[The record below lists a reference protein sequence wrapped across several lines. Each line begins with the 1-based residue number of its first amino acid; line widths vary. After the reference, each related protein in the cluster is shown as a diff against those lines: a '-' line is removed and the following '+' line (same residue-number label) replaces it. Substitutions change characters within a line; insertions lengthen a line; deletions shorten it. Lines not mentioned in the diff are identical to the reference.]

1 MLADYN
7 NYLTHIDYEAL
18 WGFSVELAAKWEPQ
32 SLIVFDRSVIHS
44 SCHFANKEL
53 QNKLFLTIALAFSFV
68 LVAQENADGEPTTI
82 QGLLQLVEE
91 GRTSEQTVNAQRE
104 ADFLANKN
112 QQAAKLAR
120 EKRELARQEKI
131 ADELETEYK
140 KNDAILVVKEA
151 AYKKELGS
159 LVELF
164 GHLQSS
170 AGEAAVQFSG
180 SLTSPQFGLERVN
193 FLNDLTSKMSETTEL
208 PTIREIEGLWYELQR
223 EMVASGQVV
232 SFDTTVVDVDG
243 ESSTCKVTRVGL
255 FNAVCDGKYLE
266 YVSATGQFAFLPRQ
280 PAGRYT
286 KTAKSVGN
294 AEVGEQVR
302 FGIDPTGPT
311 GGSLLA
317 NLIQTPSIM
326 ERAQQGREVGYAIIF
341 VGLIAVIFAFYKL
354 YSLYM
359 ISTAVKKQ
367 ANNKA
372 LDAANPLGRVLKV
385 GQDHF
390 NKDIDTLELK
400 LAEAIMAERPAIER
414 WIGAVRIIS
423 VVAPL
428 AGLLGTV
435 TGMIVTFQMITL
447 YGTGDPKLMAGGI
460 SQALVTTVLGL
471 LVAIPTTL
479 LHSFTASSAKGII
492 SVLEEQSTGILAER
506 AEGS

>member
-1 MLADYN
+1 MRLLKI
-7 NYLTHIDYEAL
+7 YLFAL
-18 WGFSVELAAKWEPQ
+18 
-32 SLIVFDRSVIHS
+32 LISGNH
-44 SCHFANKEL
+44 
-53 QNKLFLTIALAFSFV
+53 V
-68 LVAQENADGEPTTI
+68 LVAQEDAVEGEAPSTVQQLLELVKEGQVREQSENAI
-82 QGLLQLVEE
+82 
-91 GRTSEQTVNAQRE
+91 RE
-104 ADFLANKN
+104 AEFMANKN
-112 QQAAKLAR
+112 KQASILAA
-120 EKRELARQEKI
+120 EKRELARQERI
-131 ADELETEYK
+131 ADQLEAEYK
-140 KNDAILVVKEA
+140 KNEEILRVKEE
-151 AYKKELGS
+151 AYQKELGS

-180 SLTSPQFGLERVN
+180 SLTSAQYGLERVG

-232 SFDTTVVDVDG
+232 SFETTVIDVDG
-243 ESSTCKVTRVGL
+243 ESSMCNVTRVGL

-266 YVSATGQFAFLPRQ
+266 YVSASGQYAFLPRQ

-286 KTAKSVGN
+286 KTAKKVGQ
-294 AEVGEQVR
+294 AEAGEEVK
-302 FGIDPTGPT
+302 FGVDPTGPT

-317 NLIQTPSIM
+317 NLIQTPSLA
-326 ERAQQGREVGYAIIF
+326 ERAAQGREVGYAIIF
-341 VGLIAVIFAFYKL
+341 VGLIGIGIAFWKL
-354 YSLYM
+354 WSLYVLGR
-359 ISTAVKKQ
+359 AVKAQSGSKTV
-367 ANNKA
+367 
-372 LDAANPLGRVLKV
+372 DVRNPLGRVLKV
-385 GQDHF
+385 GEENF
-390 NKDIDTLELK
+390 KKDIDTLELK
-400 LAEAIMAERPAIER
+400 LAEAIMAERPDIER
-414 WIGAVRIIS
+414 GIGAVRIIS

-506 AEGS
+506 AETK

>member
-1 MLADYN
+1 MKK
-7 NYLTHIDYEAL
+7 YLSIL
-18 WGFSVELAAKWEPQ
+18 
-32 SLIVFDRSVIHS
+32 
-44 SCHFANKEL
+44 
-53 QNKLFLTIALAFSFV
+53 FV
-68 LVAQENADGEPTTI
+68 LSLTLSTFVVAQESEGDEAEISTVEA
-82 QGLLQLVEE
+82 LLQLVKE
-91 GRTSEQTVNAQRE
+91 GKTKEQSANADRE
-104 ADFLANKN
+104 AKFMANKN
-112 QQAAKLAR
+112 EQAAILAA
-120 EKRELARQEKI
+120 EKRELARQERI
-131 ADELETEYK
+131 ADQLEAEYK
-140 KNDAILVVKEA
+140 KNEEILRVKEE
-151 AYKKELGS
+151 AYQKELGS

-180 SLTSPQFGLERVN
+180 SLTSPQYGLERVD
-193 FLNDLTSKMSETTEL
+193 FLNELTSKMSETTEL

-232 SFDTTVVDVDG
+232 SFDTTVIDVDG
-243 ESSTCKVTRVGL
+243 ESSTCNVTRVGL

-266 YVSATGQFAFLPRQ
+266 YVAATGQYAFLPRQ
-280 PAGRYT
+280 PAGRFT

-294 AEVGEQVR
+294 ADVGEQVR
-302 FGIDPTGPT
+302 FGVDPTGPT

-317 NLIQTPSIM
+317 NLIQTPSLA
-326 ERAQQGREVGYAIIF
+326 ERAAQGREVGYAIIF
-341 VGLIAVIFAFYKL
+341 VGLIGIGLAFWKL
-354 YSLYM
+354 WSLYVLGK
-359 ISTAVKKQ
+359 AVRAQ
-367 ANNKA
+367 AGSKT
-372 LDAANPLGRVLKV
+372 LDVRNPLGRVLKV
-385 GQDHF
+385 GEENF
-390 NKDIDTLELK
+390 KKDIDTLELK
-400 LAEAIMAERPAIER
+400 LAEAIMAERPSIER
-414 WIGAVRIIS
+414 GIGAVRIIS

>member
-1 MLADYN
+1 MK
-7 NYLTHIDYEAL
+7 NYLSKFLFALVLSFNVILFAQDTEEEA
-18 WGFSVELAAKWEPQ
+18 VEVSTVEQLLMLVKEGKTQEQSANAKREAKFMAEKNNQASILAA
-32 SLIVFDRSVIHS
+32 
-44 SCHFANKEL
+44 
-53 QNKLFLTIALAFSFV
+53 
-68 LVAQENADGEPTTI
+68 
-82 QGLLQLVEE
+82 
-91 GRTSEQTVNAQRE
+91 
-104 ADFLANKN
+104 
-112 QQAAKLAR
+112 

-131 ADELETEYK
+131 ADQLEAEYK
-140 KNDAILVVKEA
+140 KNEEILRVKEE
-151 AYKKELGS
+151 AYQKELGS

-180 SLTSPQFGLERVN
+180 SLTSAQYGLERVS
-193 FLNDLTSKMSETTEL
+193 FLNDLTAKMSETTEL

-223 EMVASGQVV
+223 EMAASGQVV
-232 SFDTTVVDVDG
+232 SFDSTVIDVDG
-243 ESSTCKVTRVGL
+243 ESTTCNVTRVGL

-266 YVSATGQFAFLPRQ
+266 YVSSGEYAFLPRQ

-286 KTAKSVGN
+286 KTAKNIGN
-294 AEVGEQVR
+294 ASAGEEVK
-302 FGIDPTGPT
+302 FGVDPTGPT

-317 NLIQTPSIM
+317 NLIQTPSLA
-326 ERAQQGREVGYAIIF
+326 ERAQQGREVGYAIIT
-341 VGLIAVIFAFYKL
+341 VGLIGIGIAFWKLWSLFVLGKAVRA
-354 YSLYM
+354 
-359 ISTAVKKQ
+359 Q
-367 ANNKA
+367 AGSKV
-372 LDAANPLGRVLKV
+372 LDVRNPLGRILKV
-385 GQDHF
+385 GEENF
-390 NKDIDTLELK
+390 KKDIDTLELK
-400 LAEAIMAERPAIER
+400 LAEAIMSERPSIER
-414 WIGAVRIIS
+414 GIGAVRIIS

-506 AEGS
+506 AETN

>member
-1 MLADYN
+1 MKK
-7 NYLTHIDYEAL
+7 YLPIL
-18 WGFSVELAAKWEPQ
+18 
-32 SLIVFDRSVIHS
+32 
-44 SCHFANKEL
+44 
-53 QNKLFLTIALAFSFV
+53 FV
-68 LVAQENADGEPTTI
+68 LSLTLNTFIFAQESESDEAEISTVEA
-82 QGLLQLVEE
+82 LLQLVKE
-91 GRTSEQTVNAQRE
+91 GKTKEQSANAERE
-104 ADFLANKN
+104 AKFMANKN
-112 QQAAKLAR
+112 QQAAILAA
-120 EKRELARQEKI
+120 EKRELARQERI
-131 ADELETEYK
+131 ADQLEAEYK
-140 KNDAILVVKEA
+140 KNEEILRVKEE
-151 AYKKELGS
+151 AYQKELGS

-180 SLTSPQFGLERVN
+180 SLTSPQYGLDRVD
-193 FLNDLTSKMSETTEL
+193 FLNSLTSKMSETTEL

-232 SFDTTVVDVDG
+232 SFDTIVIDVDG
-243 ESSTCKVTRVGL
+243 ESSTCNVTRVGL

-266 YVSATGQFAFLPRQ
+266 YVASTGQYAFLPRQ
-280 PAGRYT
+280 PAGRFT

-294 AEVGEQVR
+294 ADAGEQVR

-317 NLIQTPSIM
+317 NLIQTPSLA
-326 ERAQQGREVGYAIIF
+326 ERAAQGREVGYAIIF
-341 VGLIAVIFAFYKL
+341 VGLIGIGLAFWKL
-354 YSLYM
+354 WSLYVLGK
-359 ISTAVKKQ
+359 AVRAQ
-367 ANNKA
+367 AGSKT
-372 LDAANPLGRVLKV
+372 LDVRNPLGRVLKV
-385 GQDHF
+385 GEENF
-390 NKDIDTLELK
+390 SKDIDTLELK
-400 LAEAIMAERPAIER
+400 LAEAIMAERPSIER
-414 WIGAVRIIS
+414 GIGAVRIIS

>member
-1 MLADYN
+1 MK
-7 NYLTHIDYEAL
+7 NYLSILFVLSLTFNTFIFAQDSEDEAVEVSTVEAL
-18 WGFSVELAAKWEPQ
+18 LMLV
-32 SLIVFDRSVIHS
+32 
-44 SCHFANKEL
+44 KEG
-53 QNKLFLTIALAFSFV
+53 KPAEHT
-68 LVAQENADGEPTTI
+68 EN
-82 QGLLQLVEE
+82 
-91 GRTSEQTVNAQRE
+91 SQRE
-104 ADFLANKN
+104 ARFMANKN
-112 QQAAKLAR
+112 KQAEILAA
-120 EKRELARQEKI
+120 EKRELARQERI
-131 ADELETEYK
+131 ADQLEAEYK
-140 KNDAILVVKEA
+140 KNEEILRVKEE
-151 AYKKELGS
+151 AYQKELGS

-180 SLTSPQFGLERVN
+180 SLTSAQYGLERVS

-232 SFDTTVVDVDG
+232 SFETTVIDVDG
-243 ESSTCKVTRVGL
+243 ESSTCNVTRVGL

-266 YVSATGQFAFLPRQ
+266 YVSASGQYAFLPRQ

-286 KTAKSVGN
+286 KTAKKVGQ
-294 AEVGEQVR
+294 AEAGEEVK
-302 FGIDPTGPT
+302 FGVDPTGPT

-317 NLIQTPSIM
+317 NLIQTPSLA
-326 ERAQQGREVGYAIIF
+326 ERAAQGREVGYAIIF
-341 VGLIAVIFAFYKL
+341 VGLIGIGIAFWKL
-354 YSLYM
+354 WSLYVLGR
-359 ISTAVKKQ
+359 AVKAQSSSKTV
-367 ANNKA
+367 
-372 LDAANPLGRVLKV
+372 DVRNPLGRVLKV
-385 GQDHF
+385 GEENF
-390 NKDIDTLELK
+390 KKDIDTLELK
-400 LAEAIMAERPAIER
+400 LAEAIMAERPSIER
-414 WIGAVRIIS
+414 GIGAVRIIS

-506 AEGS
+506 AEGNN

>member
-1 MLADYN
+1 MK
-7 NYLTHIDYEAL
+7 NYLSILFILSLSFNNFVFAQETEEEVNEITTVEAL
-18 WGFSVELAAKWEPQ
+18 LA
-32 SLIVFDRSVIHS
+32 
-44 SCHFANKEL
+44 
-53 QNKLFLTIALAFSFV
+53 
-68 LVAQENADGEPTTI
+68 LVKQ
-82 QGLLQLVEE
+82 
-91 GRTSEQTVNAQRE
+91 GRTKEQTENTKRE
-104 ADFLANKN
+104 AEFMANKN
-112 QQAAKLAR
+112 KQAQILAD
-120 EKRELARQEKI
+120 EKAELKRQEDE
-131 ADELETEYK
+131 ADRLEAIYK
-140 KNDAILVVKEA
+140 KNEEDVRIAEEA
-151 AYKKELGS
+151 YQKELGS
-159 LVELF
+159 LVEIF

-180 SLTSPQFGLERVN
+180 SLTSAQYGPERVD
-193 FLNDLTSKMSETTEL
+193 FLNELTGKMSETTEL
-208 PTIREIEGLWYELQR
+208 PTMEEIRNLWSLLTEEIA
-223 EMVASGQVV
+223 ASGQVV
-232 SFDTTVVDVDG
+232 SYEAVVVDVDG
-243 ESSTCKVTRVGL
+243 ASSTCNVTRVGL

-266 YVSATGQFAFLPRQ
+266 YVAASGKYAFLPRQ

-286 KTAKSVGN
+286 KTAKNIGQ
-294 AEVGEQVR
+294 AEVGEQVK

-317 NLIQTPSIM
+317 NLIQTPSLA
-326 ERAQQGREVGYAIIF
+326 ERAAQGREVGYAIIF
-341 VGLIAVIFAFYKL
+341 VGLIGIALAFWKL

-359 ISTAVKKQ
+359 LGRAVRAQ
-367 ANNKA
+367 AGTKA
-372 LDAANPLGRVLKV
+372 LDVRNPLGRVLKV
-385 GQDHF
+385 GEDNF
-390 NKDIDTLELK
+390 KKDIDTLELK
-400 LAEAIMAERPAIER
+400 LAEAIMAERPSIER
-414 WIGAVRIIS
+414 GISAVRIIS

>member
-1 MLADYN
+1 MKK
-7 NYLTHIDYEAL
+7 YLPIL
-18 WGFSVELAAKWEPQ
+18 
-32 SLIVFDRSVIHS
+32 
-44 SCHFANKEL
+44 
-53 QNKLFLTIALAFSFV
+53 FV
-68 LVAQENADGEPTTI
+68 LSLTLNTFIFAQESESDEAEISTVEA
-82 QGLLQLVEE
+82 LLQLVKE
-91 GRTSEQTVNAQRE
+91 GKTKEQSANAERE
-104 ADFLANKN
+104 AKFMANKN
-112 QQAAKLAR
+112 EQAAILAA
-120 EKRELARQEKI
+120 EKRELARQERI
-131 ADELETEYK
+131 ADQLEAEYK
-140 KNDAILVVKEA
+140 KNEEILRVKEE
-151 AYKKELGS
+151 AYQKELGS

-180 SLTSPQFGLERVN
+180 SLTSPQYGLDRVD
-193 FLNDLTSKMSETTEL
+193 FLNSLTSKMSETTEL

-232 SFDTTVVDVDG
+232 SFDTTVIDVDG
-243 ESSTCKVTRVGL
+243 ESSTCNVTRVGL

-266 YVSATGQFAFLPRQ
+266 YVAATGQYAFLPRQ
-280 PAGRYT
+280 PAGRFT

-294 AEVGEQVR
+294 ADAGEQVR
-302 FGIDPTGPT
+302 FGVDPTGPT

-317 NLIQTPSIM
+317 NLIQTPSLA
-326 ERAQQGREVGYAIIF
+326 ERAAQGREVGYAIIF
-341 VGLIAVIFAFYKL
+341 VGLIGIGLAFWKL
-354 YSLYM
+354 WSLYVLGK
-359 ISTAVKKQ
+359 AVRAQ
-367 ANNKA
+367 AGSKT
-372 LDAANPLGRVLKV
+372 LDVRNPLGRVLKV
-385 GQDHF
+385 GEENF
-390 NKDIDTLELK
+390 KKDIDTLELK
-400 LAEAIMAERPAIER
+400 LAEAIMAERPSIER
-414 WIGAVRIIS
+414 GIGAVRIIS

>member
-1 MLADYN
+1 MKK
-7 NYLTHIDYEAL
+7 YLSIL
-18 WGFSVELAAKWEPQ
+18 
-32 SLIVFDRSVIHS
+32 
-44 SCHFANKEL
+44 
-53 QNKLFLTIALAFSFV
+53 FV
-68 LVAQENADGEPTTI
+68 LSLTFNTFVFAQESEGDEAEISTVEA
-82 QGLLQLVEE
+82 LLQLVKE
-91 GRTSEQTVNAQRE
+91 GKTREQSENADRE
-104 ADFLANKN
+104 AKFMANKN
-112 QQAAKLAR
+112 EQAAILAA
-120 EKRELARQEKI
+120 EKRELARQERI
-131 ADELETEYK
+131 ADQLEAEYK
-140 KNDAILVVKEA
+140 KNEEILRVKEE
-151 AYKKELGS
+151 AYQKELGS

-180 SLTSPQFGLERVN
+180 SLTSPQYGLERVD
-193 FLNDLTSKMSETTEL
+193 FLNELTSKMSETTEL

-232 SFDTTVVDVDG
+232 SFDTTVIDVDG
-243 ESSTCKVTRVGL
+243 ESSTCNVTRVGL

-266 YVSATGQFAFLPRQ
+266 YVAATGQYAFLPRQ
-280 PAGRYT
+280 PAGRFT

-294 AEVGEQVR
+294 ADAGEQVR
-302 FGIDPTGPT
+302 FGVDPTGPT

-317 NLIQTPSIM
+317 NLIQTPSLA
-326 ERAQQGREVGYAIIF
+326 ERAAQGREVGYAIIF
-341 VGLIAVIFAFYKL
+341 VGLIGIGLAFWKL
-354 YSLYM
+354 WSLYVLGK
-359 ISTAVKKQ
+359 AVRAQ
-367 ANNKA
+367 AGSKT
-372 LDAANPLGRVLKV
+372 LDVRNPLGRVLKV
-385 GQDHF
+385 GEENF
-390 NKDIDTLELK
+390 KKDIDTLELK
-400 LAEAIMAERPAIER
+400 LAEAIMAERPSIER
-414 WIGAVRIIS
+414 GIGAVRIIS

>member
-1 MLADYN
+1 MKK
-7 NYLTHIDYEAL
+7 YLPIL
-18 WGFSVELAAKWEPQ
+18 
-32 SLIVFDRSVIHS
+32 
-44 SCHFANKEL
+44 
-53 QNKLFLTIALAFSFV
+53 FV
-68 LVAQENADGEPTTI
+68 LSLTLNTFIFAQESESDESEISTVEA
-82 QGLLQLVEE
+82 LLQLVKE
-91 GRTSEQTVNAQRE
+91 GKTKEQSANAERE
-104 ADFLANKN
+104 AKFMANKN
-112 QQAAKLAR
+112 QQAAILAA
-120 EKRELARQEKI
+120 EKRELARQERI
-131 ADELETEYK
+131 ADQLEAEYK
-140 KNDAILVVKEA
+140 KNEEILRVKEE
-151 AYKKELGS
+151 AYQKELGS

-180 SLTSPQFGLERVN
+180 SLTSPQYGLDRVD
-193 FLNDLTSKMSETTEL
+193 FLNSLTSKMSETTEL

-232 SFDTTVVDVDG
+232 SFDTIVIDVDG
-243 ESSTCKVTRVGL
+243 ESSTCNVTRVGL

-266 YVSATGQFAFLPRQ
+266 YVASTGQYAFLPRQ
-280 PAGRYT
+280 PAGRFT

-294 AEVGEQVR
+294 ADAGEQVR

-317 NLIQTPSIM
+317 NLIQTPSLA
-326 ERAQQGREVGYAIIF
+326 ERAAQGREVGYAIIF
-341 VGLIAVIFAFYKL
+341 VGLIGIGLAFWKL
-354 YSLYM
+354 WSLYVLGK
-359 ISTAVKKQ
+359 AVRAQSGSKT
-367 ANNKA
+367 
-372 LDAANPLGRVLKV
+372 LDVRNPLGRVLKV
-385 GQDHF
+385 GEENF
-390 NKDIDTLELK
+390 SKDIDTLELK
-400 LAEAIMAERPAIER
+400 LAEAIMAERPSIER
-414 WIGAVRIIS
+414 GIGAVRIIS

>member
-1 MLADYN
+1 MKK
-7 NYLTHIDYEAL
+7 YLPIL
-18 WGFSVELAAKWEPQ
+18 
-32 SLIVFDRSVIHS
+32 
-44 SCHFANKEL
+44 
-53 QNKLFLTIALAFSFV
+53 FV
-68 LVAQENADGEPTTI
+68 LSLTLNTFIFAQESESDEAEISTVEA
-82 QGLLQLVEE
+82 LLQLVKE
-91 GRTSEQTVNAQRE
+91 GKTKEQSANAERE
-104 ADFLANKN
+104 AKFMANKN
-112 QQAAKLAR
+112 QQAAILAA
-120 EKRELARQEKI
+120 EKRELARQERI
-131 ADELETEYK
+131 ADQLEAEYK
-140 KNDAILVVKEA
+140 KNEEILRVKEE
-151 AYKKELGS
+151 AYQKELGS

-180 SLTSPQFGLERVN
+180 SLTSPQYGLDRVD
-193 FLNDLTSKMSETTEL
+193 FLNSLTSKMSETTEF

-232 SFDTTVVDVDG
+232 SFDTIVIDVDG
-243 ESSTCKVTRVGL
+243 ESSTCNVTRVGL

-266 YVSATGQFAFLPRQ
+266 YVASTGQYAFLPRQ
-280 PAGRYT
+280 PAGRFT

-294 AEVGEQVR
+294 ADAGEQVR

-317 NLIQTPSIM
+317 NLIQTPSLA
-326 ERAQQGREVGYAIIF
+326 ERAAQGREVGYAIIF
-341 VGLIAVIFAFYKL
+341 VGLIGIGLAFWKL
-354 YSLYM
+354 WSLYVLGK
-359 ISTAVKKQ
+359 AVRAQSGSKT
-367 ANNKA
+367 
-372 LDAANPLGRVLKV
+372 LDVRNPLGRVLKV
-385 GQDHF
+385 GEENF
-390 NKDIDTLELK
+390 SKDIDTLELK
-400 LAEAIMAERPAIER
+400 LAEAIMAERPSIER
-414 WIGAVRIIS
+414 GIGAVRIIS

>member
-1 MLADYN
+1 MKK
-7 NYLTHIDYEAL
+7 YLLIL
-18 WGFSVELAAKWEPQ
+18 FVL
-32 SLIVFDRSVIHS
+32 SLTLNTF
-44 SCHFANKEL
+44 
-53 QNKLFLTIALAFSFV
+53 
-68 LVAQENADGEPTTI
+68 LVAQESEGDEVEISTVEA
-82 QGLLQLVEE
+82 LLQLVKE
-91 GRTSEQTVNAQRE
+91 GKTKEQSENADRE
-104 ADFLANKN
+104 AKFMANKN
-112 QQAAKLAR
+112 EQAAILAA
-120 EKRELARQEKI
+120 EKRELARQERI
-131 ADELETEYK
+131 ADQLEAEYK
-140 KNDAILVVKEA
+140 KNEEILRVKEE
-151 AYKKELGS
+151 AYQKELGS

-180 SLTSPQFGLERVN
+180 SLTSPQYGLDRVD
-193 FLNDLTSKMSETTEL
+193 FLNLLTSKMSETTEL

-232 SFDTTVVDVDG
+232 SFDTTVIDVDG
-243 ESSTCKVTRVGL
+243 ESSTCNVTRVGL

-266 YVSATGQFAFLPRQ
+266 YVAATGQYAFLPRQ
-280 PAGRYT
+280 PAGRFT

-294 AEVGEQVR
+294 ADAGEQVR

-317 NLIQTPSIM
+317 NLIQTPSLA
-326 ERAQQGREVGYAIIF
+326 ERAAQGREVGYAIIF
-341 VGLIAVIFAFYKL
+341 VGLIGIGLAFWKL
-354 YSLYM
+354 WSLYVLGK
-359 ISTAVKKQ
+359 AVRAQSGSKT
-367 ANNKA
+367 
-372 LDAANPLGRVLKV
+372 LDVRNPLGRVLKV
-385 GQDHF
+385 GEENF
-390 NKDIDTLELK
+390 SKDIDTLELK
-400 LAEAIMAERPAIER
+400 LAEAIMAERPSIER
-414 WIGAVRIIS
+414 GIGAVRIIS

>member
-1 MLADYN
+1 MK
-7 NYLTHIDYEAL
+7 NYLSILFLFSLTINTIFAQDSEGEETEISTVEAL
-18 WGFSVELAAKWEPQ
+18 LMLVKEGKTKEQ
-32 SLIVFDRSVIHS
+32 S
-44 SCHFANKEL
+44 A
-53 QNKLFLTIALAFSFV
+53 
-68 LVAQENADGEPTTI
+68 NAD
-82 QGLLQLVEE
+82 
-91 GRTSEQTVNAQRE
+91 RE
-104 ADFLANKN
+104 AQFMANKN
-112 QQAAKLAR
+112 KQAEILAA
-120 EKRELARQEKI
+120 EKRELARQERI
-131 ADELETEYK
+131 ADQLEAEYK
-140 KNDAILVVKEA
+140 KNEDILRVKEE
-151 AYKKELGS
+151 AYQKELGS

-180 SLTSPQFGLERVN
+180 SLTSPQYGVERVD
-193 FLNDLTSKMSETTEL
+193 FLNNLTSKMSETTEL

-232 SFDTTVVDVDG
+232 SFDTTVIDVDG
-243 ESSTCKVTRVGL
+243 ESSTCNVTRVGL

-266 YVSATGQFAFLPRQ
+266 YVAATGQYAFLPRQ

-286 KTAKSVGN
+286 KTAKNVGN
-294 AEVGEQVR
+294 ADVGEQVR
-302 FGIDPTGPT
+302 FGVDPTGPT

-317 NLIQTPSIM
+317 NLIQTPSLA
-326 ERAQQGREVGYAIIF
+326 ERAAQGREVGYAIIF
-341 VGLIAVIFAFYKL
+341 VGLIGIGLAFWKL
-354 YSLYM
+354 YSLY
-359 ISTAVKKQ
+359 ILGKAVRAQ
-367 ANNKA
+367 AGSKT
-372 LDAANPLGRVLKV
+372 LDVRNPLGRVLKV
-385 GQDHF
+385 GEENF
-390 NKDIDTLELK
+390 KKDIDTLELK
-400 LAEAIMAERPAIER
+400 LAEAIMAERPSIER
-414 WIGAVRIIS
+414 GISAVRIIS

>member
-1 MLADYN
+1 MKKYLSILFVLSLTLN
-7 NYLTHIDYEAL
+7 NFIFAQDSGDDETEISSVEAL
-18 WGFSVELAAKWEPQ
+18 LMLVKEGKTKEQ
-32 SLIVFDRSVIHS
+32 S
-44 SCHFANKEL
+44 
-53 QNKLFLTIALAFSFV
+53 
-68 LVAQENADGEPTTI
+68 ENAD
-82 QGLLQLVEE
+82 
-91 GRTSEQTVNAQRE
+91 RE
-104 ADFLANKN
+104 AKFLANKN
-112 QQAAKLAR
+112 KQADILAA
-120 EKRELARQEKI
+120 EKRELARQERI
-131 ADELETEYK
+131 ADQLEAEYK
-140 KNDAILVVKEA
+140 KNEAILRVKEE
-151 AYKKELGS
+151 AYQKELGS

-180 SLTSPQFGLERVN
+180 SLSSPQYGLERVD

-232 SFDTTVVDVDG
+232 SFETTVVDVDG
-243 ESSTCKVTRVGL
+243 ESSSCNVTRVGL

-266 YVSATGQFAFLPRQ
+266 YISSTGQYAFLPRQ

-286 KTAKSVGN
+286 KTAKKVGN
-294 AEVGEQVR
+294 ADPGEQVK
-302 FGIDPTGPT
+302 FGVDPTGPT

-317 NLIQTPSIM
+317 NLIQTPSLA
-326 ERAQQGREVGYAIIF
+326 ERAAQGREVGFAIIF
-341 VGLIAVIFAFYKL
+341 VGIIGIGLAFWKL
-354 YSLYM
+354 WSLYVLGK
-359 ISTAVKKQ
+359 AVRAQ
-367 ANNKA
+367 AGSKT
-372 LDAANPLGRVLKV
+372 LDVRNPLGRVLKV
-385 GQDHF
+385 GEENF
-390 NKDIDTLELK
+390 KKDIDTLELK
-400 LAEAIMAERPAIER
+400 LAEAIMAERPSIEKG
-414 WIGAVRIIS
+414 IGAVRIIS

-435 TGMIVTFQMITL
+435 TGMIGTFQMITL

>member
-1 MLADYN
+1 MKK
-7 NYLTHIDYEAL
+7 YLSIL
-18 WGFSVELAAKWEPQ
+18 
-32 SLIVFDRSVIHS
+32 
-44 SCHFANKEL
+44 
-53 QNKLFLTIALAFSFV
+53 FV
-68 LVAQENADGEPTTI
+68 LSLTLNTFVFAQESEGDEAEISTVEA
-82 QGLLQLVEE
+82 LLQLVKE
-91 GRTSEQTVNAQRE
+91 GKTKEQSANADRE
-104 ADFLANKN
+104 AKFMANKN
-112 QQAAKLAR
+112 EQAAILAA
-120 EKRELARQEKI
+120 EKRELARQERI
-131 ADELETEYK
+131 ADQLEAEYK
-140 KNDAILVVKEA
+140 KNEEILRVKEE
-151 AYKKELGS
+151 AYQKELGS

-180 SLTSPQFGLERVN
+180 SLTSPQYGLERVD
-193 FLNDLTSKMSETTEL
+193 FLNELTSKMSETTEL

-232 SFDTTVVDVDG
+232 SFDTTVIDVDG
-243 ESSTCKVTRVGL
+243 ESSTCNVTRVGL

-266 YVSATGQFAFLPRQ
+266 YVAATGQYAFLPRQ
-280 PAGRYT
+280 PAGRFT

-294 AEVGEQVR
+294 ADAGEQVR
-302 FGIDPTGPT
+302 FGVDPTGPT

-317 NLIQTPSIM
+317 NLIQTPSLA
-326 ERAQQGREVGYAIIF
+326 ERAAQGREVGYAIIF
-341 VGLIAVIFAFYKL
+341 VGLIGIGLAFWKL
-354 YSLYM
+354 WSLYVLGK
-359 ISTAVKKQ
+359 AVRAQ
-367 ANNKA
+367 AGSKT
-372 LDAANPLGRVLKV
+372 LDVRNPLGRVLKV
-385 GQDHF
+385 GEENF
-390 NKDIDTLELK
+390 KKDIDTLELK
-400 LAEAIMAERPAIER
+400 LAEAIMAERPSIER
-414 WIGAVRIIS
+414 GIGAVRIIS

>member
-1 MLADYN
+1 MKK
-7 NYLTHIDYEAL
+7 YLSILFVLSLTFNGFIFAQEEQEEGDEISTVEAL
-18 WGFSVELAAKWEPQ
+18 LNLVKQGKTQEQ
-32 SLIVFDRSVIHS
+32 S
-44 SCHFANKEL
+44 
-53 QNKLFLTIALAFSFV
+53 
-68 LVAQENADGEPTTI
+68 ENAK
-82 QGLLQLVEE
+82 
-91 GRTSEQTVNAQRE
+91 RE
-104 ADFLANKN
+104 ARFMANKN
-112 QQAAKLAR
+112 KQAEILAA
-120 EKRELARQEKI
+120 EKRELARQERI
-131 ADELETEYK
+131 ADQLEAEYK
-140 KNDAILVVKEA
+140 KNEEILRVKEE
-151 AYKKELGS
+151 AYQKELGS

-180 SLTSPQFGLERVN
+180 SLTSGQYGQDRVA
-193 FLNDLTSKMSETTEL
+193 FLNDLTTKMSETTEL
-208 PTIREIEGLWYELQR
+208 PSIREIEGLWYELQR

-232 SFDTTVVDVDG
+232 SYETTVVDVDG
-243 ESSTCKVTRVGL
+243 ESSQCMVTRVGL

-266 YVSATGQFAFLPRQ
+266 YAAASGQYAFLPRQ

-286 KTAKSVGN
+286 KTAKNIGN
-294 AEVGEQVR
+294 AELGEQVK
-302 FGIDPTGPT
+302 FGVDPTGPT

-317 NLIQTPSIM
+317 NLIQTPSLA
-326 ERAQQGREVGYAIIF
+326 ERAAQGREVGYAIIF
-341 VGLIAVIFAFYKL
+341 VGLIGIALAFWKL
-354 YSLYM
+354 WSLYVLGR
-359 ISTAVKKQ
+359 AVRAQ
-367 ANNKA
+367 ANSKA
-372 LDAANPLGRVLKV
+372 LDVRNPLGRVLKV
-385 GQDHF
+385 GEDNF
-390 NKDIDTLELK
+390 KKDIDTLELK
-400 LAEAIMAERPAIER
+400 LAEAIMAERPSIER
-414 WIGAVRIIS
+414 GISAVRIIS

>member
-1 MLADYN
+1 MKK
-7 NYLTHIDYEAL
+7 YLSIL
-18 WGFSVELAAKWEPQ
+18 
-32 SLIVFDRSVIHS
+32 
-44 SCHFANKEL
+44 
-53 QNKLFLTIALAFSFV
+53 FV
-68 LVAQENADGEPTTI
+68 LSLTLNTFVVAQESEGDEAEISTVEA
-82 QGLLQLVEE
+82 LLQLVKE
-91 GRTSEQTVNAQRE
+91 GKTKEQSENADRE
-104 ADFLANKN
+104 AKFMANKN
-112 QQAAKLAR
+112 EQAAILAA
-120 EKRELARQEKI
+120 EKRELARQERI
-131 ADELETEYK
+131 ADQLEAEYK
-140 KNDAILVVKEA
+140 KNEEILRVKEE
-151 AYKKELGS
+151 AYQKELGS

-180 SLTSPQFGLERVN
+180 SLTSPQYGLERVD
-193 FLNDLTSKMSETTEL
+193 FLNELTSKMSETTEL

-232 SFDTTVVDVDG
+232 SFDTTVIDVDG
-243 ESSTCKVTRVGL
+243 ESSTCNVTRVGL

-266 YVSATGQFAFLPRQ
+266 YVAATGQYAFLPRQ
-280 PAGRYT
+280 PAGRFT

-294 AEVGEQVR
+294 ADAGEQIR
-302 FGIDPTGPT
+302 FGVDPTGPT

-317 NLIQTPSIM
+317 NLIQTPSLA
-326 ERAQQGREVGYAIIF
+326 ERAAQGREVGYAIIF
-341 VGLIAVIFAFYKL
+341 VGLIGIGLAFWKL
-354 YSLYM
+354 WSLYVLGK
-359 ISTAVKKQ
+359 AVRTQ
-367 ANNKA
+367 AGSKT
-372 LDAANPLGRVLKV
+372 LDVRNPLGRVLKV
-385 GQDHF
+385 GEENF

-400 LAEAIMAERPAIER
+400 LAEAIMAERPSIER
-414 WIGAVRIIS
+414 GIGAVRIIS

>member
-1 MLADYN
+1 MKK
-7 NYLTHIDYEAL
+7 YLPIL
-18 WGFSVELAAKWEPQ
+18 
-32 SLIVFDRSVIHS
+32 
-44 SCHFANKEL
+44 
-53 QNKLFLTIALAFSFV
+53 FV
-68 LVAQENADGEPTTI
+68 LSLTLNTFIFAQESESDEAEISTVEA
-82 QGLLQLVEE
+82 LLQLVKE
-91 GRTSEQTVNAQRE
+91 GKTKEQSANAERE
-104 ADFLANKN
+104 AKFMANKN
-112 QQAAKLAR
+112 EQAAILAA
-120 EKRELARQEKI
+120 EKRELARQERI
-131 ADELETEYK
+131 ADQLEAEYK
-140 KNDAILVVKEA
+140 KNEEILRVKEE
-151 AYKKELGS
+151 AYQKELGS

-180 SLTSPQFGLERVN
+180 SLTSPQYGLDRVD
-193 FLNDLTSKMSETTEL
+193 FLNSLTSKMSETTEL

-232 SFDTTVVDVDG
+232 SFDTIVIDVDG
-243 ESSTCKVTRVGL
+243 ESSTCNVTRVGL

-266 YVSATGQFAFLPRQ
+266 YVASTGQYAFLPRQ
-280 PAGRYT
+280 PAGRFT

-294 AEVGEQVR
+294 ADVGEQVR

-317 NLIQTPSIM
+317 NLIQTPSLA
-326 ERAQQGREVGYAIIF
+326 ERAAQGREVGYAIIF
-341 VGLIAVIFAFYKL
+341 VGLIGIGLAFWKL
-354 YSLYM
+354 WSLYVLGK
-359 ISTAVKKQ
+359 AVRAQSGSKT
-367 ANNKA
+367 
-372 LDAANPLGRVLKV
+372 LDVRNPLGRVLKV
-385 GQDHF
+385 GEENF
-390 NKDIDTLELK
+390 SKDIDTLELK
-400 LAEAIMAERPAIER
+400 LAEAIMAERPSIER
-414 WIGAVRIIS
+414 GIGAVRIIS

>member
-1 MLADYN
+1 MKK
-7 NYLTHIDYEAL
+7 YLSIL
-18 WGFSVELAAKWEPQ
+18 
-32 SLIVFDRSVIHS
+32 
-44 SCHFANKEL
+44 
-53 QNKLFLTIALAFSFV
+53 FV
-68 LVAQENADGEPTTI
+68 LSLPFNTFVFAQESEGDEAEISTVEA
-82 QGLLQLVEE
+82 LLQLVKE
-91 GRTSEQTVNAQRE
+91 GKTKEQSANADRE
-104 ADFLANKN
+104 AKFMANKN
-112 QQAAKLAR
+112 EQAAILAA
-120 EKRELARQEKI
+120 EKRELARQERI
-131 ADELETEYK
+131 ADQLEAEYK
-140 KNDAILVVKEA
+140 KNEEILRVKEE
-151 AYKKELGS
+151 AYQKELGS

-180 SLTSPQFGLERVN
+180 SLTSPQYGLERVD
-193 FLNDLTSKMSETTEL
+193 FLNELTSKMSETTEL

-223 EMVASGQVV
+223 EMVASGKVV
-232 SFDTTVVDVDG
+232 SFDTTVIDVDG
-243 ESSTCKVTRVGL
+243 ESSTCNVTRVGL

-266 YVSATGQFAFLPRQ
+266 YVAATGQYAFLPRQ
-280 PAGRYT
+280 PAGRFT

-294 AEVGEQVR
+294 ADAGEQVR
-302 FGIDPTGPT
+302 FGVDPTGPT

-317 NLIQTPSIM
+317 NLIQTPSLA
-326 ERAQQGREVGYAIIF
+326 ERAAQGREVGYAIIF
-341 VGLIAVIFAFYKL
+341 VGLIGIGLAFWKL
-354 YSLYM
+354 WSLYVLGK
-359 ISTAVKKQ
+359 AVRAQ
-367 ANNKA
+367 AGSKT
-372 LDAANPLGRVLKV
+372 LDVRNPLGRVLKV
-385 GQDHF
+385 GEENF
-390 NKDIDTLELK
+390 KKDIDTLELK
-400 LAEAIMAERPAIER
+400 LAEAIMAERPSIER
-414 WIGAVRIIS
+414 GIGAVRIIS

>member
-1 MLADYN
+1 MKK
-7 NYLTHIDYEAL
+7 YLSI
-18 WGFSVELAAKWEPQ
+18 
-32 SLIVFDRSVIHS
+32 I
-44 SCHFANKEL
+44 
-53 QNKLFLTIALAFSFV
+53 FV
-68 LVAQENADGEPTTI
+68 LSLTLNTFVVAQESEGDEAEISTVEA
-82 QGLLQLVEE
+82 LLQLVKE
-91 GRTSEQTVNAQRE
+91 GKTKEQSANADRE
-104 ADFLANKN
+104 AKFMANKN
-112 QQAAKLAR
+112 EQAAILAA
-120 EKRELARQEKI
+120 EKRELARQERI
-131 ADELETEYK
+131 ADQLEAEYK
-140 KNDAILVVKEA
+140 KNEEILRVKEE
-151 AYKKELGS
+151 AYQKELGS

-180 SLTSPQFGLERVN
+180 SLTSPQYGLERVD
-193 FLNDLTSKMSETTEL
+193 FLNELTSKMSETTEL

-232 SFDTTVVDVDG
+232 SFDTTVIDVDG
-243 ESSTCKVTRVGL
+243 ESSTCNVTRVGL

-266 YVSATGQFAFLPRQ
+266 YVAATGQYAFLPRQ
-280 PAGRYT
+280 PAGRFT

-294 AEVGEQVR
+294 ADVGEQVR
-302 FGIDPTGPT
+302 FGVDPTGPT

-317 NLIQTPSIM
+317 NLIQTPSLA
-326 ERAQQGREVGYAIIF
+326 ERAAQGREVGYAIIF
-341 VGLIAVIFAFYKL
+341 VGLIGIGLAFWKL
-354 YSLYM
+354 WSLYVLGK
-359 ISTAVKKQ
+359 AVRAQ
-367 ANNKA
+367 AGSKT
-372 LDAANPLGRVLKV
+372 LDVRNPLGRVLKV
-385 GQDHF
+385 GEENF
-390 NKDIDTLELK
+390 KKDIDTLELK
-400 LAEAIMAERPAIER
+400 LAEAIMAERPSIER
-414 WIGAVRIIS
+414 GIGAVRIIS

>member
-1 MLADYN
+1 MKK
-7 NYLTHIDYEAL
+7 YLSIL
-18 WGFSVELAAKWEPQ
+18 
-32 SLIVFDRSVIHS
+32 
-44 SCHFANKEL
+44 
-53 QNKLFLTIALAFSFV
+53 FV
-68 LVAQENADGEPTTI
+68 LSLTLNTFVVAQESEGDEAEISTVEA
-82 QGLLQLVEE
+82 LLQLVKE
-91 GRTSEQTVNAQRE
+91 GKTKEQSENADRE
-104 ADFLANKN
+104 AKFMANKN
-112 QQAAKLAR
+112 EQAALLAA
-120 EKRELARQEKI
+120 EKRELARQERI
-131 ADELETEYK
+131 ADQLEAEYK
-140 KNDAILVVKEA
+140 KNEEILRVKEE
-151 AYKKELGS
+151 AYQKELGS

-180 SLTSPQFGLERVN
+180 SLTSPQYGLERVD
-193 FLNDLTSKMSETTEL
+193 FLNELTSKMSETTEL

-232 SFDTTVVDVDG
+232 SFDTTVIDVDG
-243 ESSTCKVTRVGL
+243 ESSTCNVTRVGL

-266 YVSATGQFAFLPRQ
+266 YVAATGQYAFLPRQ
-280 PAGRYT
+280 PAGRFT

-294 AEVGEQVR
+294 ADAGEQVR
-302 FGIDPTGPT
+302 FGVDPTGPT

-317 NLIQTPSIM
+317 NLIQTPSLA
-326 ERAQQGREVGYAIIF
+326 ERAAQGREVGYAIIF
-341 VGLIAVIFAFYKL
+341 VGLIGIGLAFWKL
-354 YSLYM
+354 WSLYVLGR
-359 ISTAVKKQ
+359 AVRAQ
-367 ANNKA
+367 AGSKT
-372 LDAANPLGRVLKV
+372 LDVRNPLGRVLKI
-385 GQDHF
+385 GEENF
-390 NKDIDTLELK
+390 KKDIDTLELK
-400 LAEAIMAERPAIER
+400 LAEAIMAERPSIER
-414 WIGAVRIIS
+414 GIGAVRIIS